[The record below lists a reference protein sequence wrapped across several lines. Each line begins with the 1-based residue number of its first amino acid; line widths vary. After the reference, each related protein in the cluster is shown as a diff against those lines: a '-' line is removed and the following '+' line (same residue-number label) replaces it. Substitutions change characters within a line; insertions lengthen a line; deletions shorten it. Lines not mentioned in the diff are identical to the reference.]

1 LLCPLRL
8 TGECMYWMLVQTP
21 RPFFRPASRTW
32 AARRAARAAGRK
44 TKMDMTRRLWE
55 TLHKALDYFDSA
67 EIDDEDEAAEEQAR
81 LEEAEDWLERN
92 RPE

>member
-1 LLCPLRL
+1 
-8 TGECMYWMLVQTP
+8 
-21 RPFFRPASRTW
+21 
-32 AARRAARAAGRK
+32 
-44 TKMDMTRRLWE
+44 MDMTRRLWE